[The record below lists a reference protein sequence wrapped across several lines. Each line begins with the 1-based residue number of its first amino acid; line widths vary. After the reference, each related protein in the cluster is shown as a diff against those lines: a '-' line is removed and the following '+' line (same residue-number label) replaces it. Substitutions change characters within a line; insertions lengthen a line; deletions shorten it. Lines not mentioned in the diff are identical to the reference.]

1 MMLNSGLMPV
11 SSGHFQGIAMS
22 VRPFSLAL
30 CAALC
35 GLALPAAAQ
44 TGVVDAQG
52 RVFDGP
58 MPDTRPEWHGP
69 PPGPAQPLPQQPM
82 AHPPLPGPQQTIQYP
97 PGWEQARA
105 NWLAECRRR
114 HGSGNKLGGAVV
126 GGVIGG
132 VVGNRVAGDGNRV
145 IGTVAGA
152 TVGAVAG
159 GAVGD
164 AADKRAARDYC
175 EAYLEQNITW
185 SQGGAY
191 GHGYGQP
198 VVGYGYAPM
207 MVMVPVAYVQVAAPA
222 QPRECVEKVVTT
234 TWVTVHEKRK
244 SRIIP
249 PRPDKRV
256 KIVPDKRVRTN

>member
-1 MMLNSGLMPV
+1 
-11 SSGHFQGIAMS
+11 MS
-22 VRPFSLAL
+22 VRPISLVL
-30 CAALC
+30 CGVLC
-35 GLALPAAAQ
+35 GLSVPAAAQ
-44 TGVVDAQG
+44 TGMPPMPTGVIDAQG
-52 RVFDGP
+52 RVYDGP
-58 MPDTRPEWHGP
+58 VPDPRPEWRG
-69 PPGPAQPLPQQPM
+69 GPA
-82 AHPPLPGPQQTIQYP
+82 AHPPMPNGPSADGRHYP

-114 HGSGNKLGGAVV
+114 HGSGNKVGGAVV

-132 VVGNRVAGDGNRV
+132 VIGNRVAGKGNRAV
-145 IGTVAGA
+145 GTVAGA

-159 GAVGD
+159 GAIGD

-175 EAYLEQNITW
+175 EAYLEQHTSW
-185 SQGGAY
+185 SHGGTY
-191 GHGYGQP
+191 GPGHGQA

-222 QPRECVEKVVTT
+222 RPRECVETVVTEE
-234 TWVTVHEKRK
+234 WVTVHEKRK
-244 SRIIP
+244 VRYIK